1 MIEDRAVFSGLPEIE
16 SVYYESVDLD
26 EPFEDTAARFSK
38 DTGTV
43 VLLSG
48 GNPDC
53 DRYHLLAVNPWLTV
67 FSKKNTLSIRH
78 RGQQTDIH
86 DNPLDVLDEL
96 IQKLRVQAQDSKFP
110 VSAGLFGYFAYDLK
124 DRIEIL
130 PRTCLDHA
138 LPDMCLYAPSQILI
152 QDRSTGGTTLAVP
165 YLKHPSDVR
174 PADDII
180 ASARAEFF
188 ERLRA
193 KLRPRGDFFIDSAG
207 FTSTFTRDEYMAAVE
222 KVIDYLK
229 AGDIYQANLSQR
241 FETAFSGDTYALFSD
256 LYKSNPAP
264 FFAFVHAGDHQ
275 IISTSPER
283 FVKRDGKKIETRPIK
298 GTIARGATPE
308 QDRNRGNQLLSSP
321 KDDAEL
327 TMIVDLMRNDLSKAA
342 RHSSVRVAEHK
353 RLEPYDNVFHLVSVV
368 EGELMEDKGSVDLLK
383 AAFPGGSI
391 TGCPKIRSME
401 IIDELEPV
409 NRHVYTG
416 SIGYVSFHDTMD
428 LSIAIRTATV
438 FNNRLTFSVGGGIVF
453 DSNPAKE
460 YQETLDKGKTIM
472 ETLSKRATGHGRDTA
487 KAWVNGR
494 IVSADQAAVSA
505 ASPGFQYGAGLFET
519 LRADSGSIVRLDAH
533 VNRLENSWRALF
545 GTDAPDITWEDVIYR
560 VVAENRLESGTASV
574 KIILAQEDDISV
586 NRCFAAVF
594 VRSYVHRLTV
604 LGKSGLSLVRY
615 PYPRTTPLADHK
627 SLNYLYYQQ
636 AGRFAKAHNADEA
649 VVFNPDGT
657 VSETNTCSIIT
668 LCGREVIVPVSDHVL
683 DGVTVKAALQILKQA
698 GYKVCREKMCWDD
711 IKKSNAVILTNALMG
726 AVPVLDAE
734 NVEIEGNTELVTL
747 VNKGLFGTPDP
758 WSLK

>member
-1 MIEDRAVFSGLPEIE
+1 MTGERAAFPVLPKIE
-16 SVYYESVDLD
+16 SVYFETVNLG
-26 EPFEDTAARFSK
+26 EPFENTAARFSR

-48 GNPDC
+48 GDLDC
-53 DRYHLLAVNPWLTV
+53 ANYHLLAVNPWLTI
-67 FSKKNTLSIRH
+67 FSKKNTLSIRY

-96 IQKLRVQAQDSKFP
+96 IQKLRIPAQDSKLP

-124 DRIEIL
+124 ERIETL

-152 QDRSTGGTTLAVP
+152 HDRAANDTTLAVP
-165 YLKHPSDVR
+165 CLRYPSDDR
-174 PADDII
+174 SDNEI
-180 ASARAEFF
+180 ASFARAPFF
-188 ERLRA
+188 DRLGA
-193 KLRPRGDFFIDSAG
+193 ASGPAGNFFIDSAG
-207 FTSTFTRDEYMAAVE
+207 FSSTFTREEYMCAVE

-241 FETAFSGDTYALFSD
+241 FETSFSGDTYALFAD
-256 LYKSNPAP
+256 LYKTNPAP
-264 FFAFVHAGDHQ
+264 FFAFVQAGDHQ

-283 FVKRDGKKIETRPIK
+283 FLKREGGRVETRPIK
-298 GTIARGATPE
+298 GTIARGDTPE
-308 QDRNRGNQLLSSP
+308 KDRENGKTLLSSS

-327 TMIVDLMRNDLSKAA
+327 TMIVDLMRNDLSKAT
-342 RHSSVRVAEHK
+342 RHSSVTVTEHK

-368 EGELMEDKGSVDLLK
+368 EGEIEEQKSSVDLLR

-409 NRHVYTG
+409 SRHVYTG

-453 DSNPAKE
+453 NSDPAKE

-472 ETLSKRATGHGRDTA
+472 DTLSKRAADNESITA

-494 IVSADQAAVSA
+494 MVPADRTTVSAL
-505 ASPGFQYGAGLFET
+505 SPGFQYGAGLFET
-519 LRADSGSIVRLDAH
+519 IRADNGSIVRLDAH
-533 VNRLENSWRALF
+533 VSRLEHSWEKLF
-545 GTDAPDITWEDVIYR
+545 KTAAPDITWDHVIR
-560 VVAENRLESGTASV
+560 RLLAENRLDSGTAAV
-574 KIILAQEDDISV
+574 KIILAQEDDTSV

-594 VRSYVHRLTV
+594 ARPYVHRLTM
-604 LGKSGLSLVRY
+604 LDKPGLSLVRY
-615 PYPRTTPLADHK
+615 PYPRATPLADHK
-627 SLNYLYYQQ
+627 SLNYLYYRQ
-636 AGRFAKAHNADEA
+636 AGRFAKANNADEA
-649 VVFNPDGT
+649 VIFNPDGT
-657 VSETNTCSIIT
+657 VSETNTCSIMAVH
-668 LCGREVIVPVSDHVL
+668 GGEVIIPVSDHVL
-683 DGVTVKAALQILKQA
+683 DGVTVKAALQIMEQA
-698 GYKVCREKMCWDD
+698 GYTVRREKMDWDALAGG
-711 IKKSNAVILTNALMG
+711 SGVILTNALMG
-726 AVPVLDAE
+726 AVPVLDLE
-734 NVEIEGNTELVTL
+734 GVEIQQDLDLVTML
-747 VNKGLFGTPDP
+747 EKGLFASMERQD
-758 WSLK
+758 